1 VAAEAGAVRALLL
14 LALAA
19 LPDAG
24 ARRYRMEIGGAAV
37 GVATLSIRCERA
49 ACATVFETV
58 TRLPEAGGHGLLQRR
73 VEVETDRAGTALAS
87 RGPAGYRKLSG
98 DRTASLLVEVLLAAT
113 PEGERRCLEA
123 EDVESG
129 RSGRACATRRG
140 AWLEG
145 EILGEPVRFRAG
157 TDGLPEEVVLAAQG
171 ARFVADAAAT
181 VPARAPAAFGVAVP
195 APAGAEEAADL
206 SFCGLRP
213 EPQDPAPPPGG
224 IPRDFP
230 ERGNCREDAAAYL
243 REARGEGL
251 AGRHVVG
258 VAWDGRRF
266 VWHEW
271 VELAM
276 GSRWVAVDPSFR
288 QVPAQAPRFA
298 VARFTDGDEGARAE
312 AGRRVL
318 QCWGR
323 ARVERGEP

>member
-1 VAAEAGAVRALLL
+1 VKALLL
-14 LALAA
+14 VALAT

-24 ARRYRMEIGGAAV
+24 ARRYRMEIGGAVV
-37 GVATLSIRCERA
+37 GVATLSVRCERG
-49 ACATVFETV
+49 ACTTVFETV

-73 VEVETDRAGTALAS
+73 VEVETDRSGMALSS
-87 RGPAGYRKLSG
+87 RGQGGYRKLSG
-98 DRTASLLVEVLLAAT
+98 DRTASILAEVLLAPVA
-113 PEGERRCLEA
+113 EGERRCLEA
-123 EDVESG
+123 EDVETG

-145 EILGEPVRFRAG
+145 EILGEPVRFRPGAG
-157 TDGLPEEVVLAAQG
+157 GLPEEVVLPAQG
-171 ARFVADAAAT
+171 ARFVADPGAA
-181 VPARAPAAFGVAVP
+181 VPARAPAAFGVEVP
-195 APAGAEEAADL
+195 APPGAEGERDL
-206 SFCGLRP
+206 SFCGLAP

-224 IPRDFP
+224 IPREFP

-243 REARGEGL
+243 REARGEGMS
-251 AGRHVVG
+251 GRHVVG

-271 VELAM
+271 VELAV

-323 ARVERGEP
+323 ARVERGAR